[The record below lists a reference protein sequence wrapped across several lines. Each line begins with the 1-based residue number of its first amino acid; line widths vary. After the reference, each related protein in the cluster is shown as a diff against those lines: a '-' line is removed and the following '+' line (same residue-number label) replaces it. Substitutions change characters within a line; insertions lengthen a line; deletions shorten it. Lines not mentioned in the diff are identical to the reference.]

1 MSRPRLAAVFSPP
14 HSMFSILSRY
24 GDVEVRAP
32 RLLPSFAIRGGD
44 MLTQQALLKIVYG
57 AGWVLIVLIRLP
69 WRLRARSAPVIVDRK
84 TATELS
90 LLALLSVG
98 MGALPLVH
106 LFTRWL
112 RFADR
117 RLPSWAGWTGAAG
130 DAAGV
135 WLLWR
140 AHAGLGRSWSDS
152 VQLRQGHRLV
162 TNGVY
167 RHVRHPMYAAG
178 WLLGIAQAL
187 LLQNRVAGPAGLV
200 SFALLY
206 CSRVPR
212 EEQMMLEQFGE
223 QYRAYMERTGRL
235 IPKRNSSPQ

>member
-1 MSRPRLAAVFSPP
+1 M
-14 HSMFSILSRY
+14 
-24 GDVEVRAP
+24 
-32 RLLPSFAIRGGD
+32 
-44 MLTQQALLKIVYG
+44 TQQGLLKIVYG

-69 WRLRARSAPVIVDRK
+69 ARRRARSSPVVVDRK
-84 TATELS
+84 TAAELS

-130 DAAGV
+130 HAAGV

-140 AHAGLGRSWSDS
+140 AHAGLGRYWSDS
-152 VQLRQGHRLV
+152 VQLRQGHQLV

-178 WLLGIAQAL
+178 WLLVVAQAL
-187 LLQNRVAGPAGLV
+187 LLQNRVAGPAGLAT
-200 SFALLY
+200 FALLY
-206 CSRVPR
+206 VSRVSR
-212 EEQMMLEQFGE
+212 EERMMLEQFGE
-223 QYRAYMERTGRL
+223 QYRAYMAQTGR
-235 IPKRNSSPQ
+235 IFPKRSSSPPLDRVS